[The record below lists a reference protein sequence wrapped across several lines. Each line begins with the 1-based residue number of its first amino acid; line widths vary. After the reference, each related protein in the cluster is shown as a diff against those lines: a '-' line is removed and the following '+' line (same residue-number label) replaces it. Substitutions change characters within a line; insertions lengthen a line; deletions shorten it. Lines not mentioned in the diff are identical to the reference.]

1 MGSRYPAFDTS
12 RLRLLP
18 LAERHHDLDM
28 SVVMPLAPAQ
38 HVEPRFQIV
47 ADRVRRARESG
58 ACVALMMGA
67 HVLRSGVQRY
77 LIDLMERG
85 VFSCI
90 AMNGACAI
98 HDFEL
103 ALIGQTTE
111 SVARY
116 IAEGQFGLW
125 EETGRINDIIAE
137 GASEGLGFGEALG
150 KAVLEGDF
158 PHKDISLFA
167 AAYRLGIPATV
178 HVGIG
183 CDIIHEHP
191 NFDPAATGLAS
202 GRDFLV
208 FAAAMEHVNHGVV
221 MNFGSAVMAPEV
233 YLKALSMAR
242 NVARQEGREVRNITA
257 LVCDLH
263 ELPED
268 TRAEAP
274 RGSAAYYYRPW
285 KTMLVRTVQDGGEGY
300 YVGGRHAS
308 TIPQLWTAIVKM
320 SDILYPKGS

>member
-1 MGSRYPAFDTS
+1 MGSRYSTFDTS

-18 LAERHHDLDM
+18 LAERCHDLNL
-28 SVVMPLAPAQ
+28 SAILPLVPATA
-38 HVEPRFQIV
+38 VEPQFQVV
-47 ADRVRRARESG
+47 ADRIRRARESG
-58 ACVALMMGA
+58 ACVILMMGA
-67 HVLRSGVQRY
+67 HVLRSGVQPY
-77 LIDLMERG
+77 LIDLMEQG

-98 HDFEL
+98 HDFEF
-103 ALIGQTTE
+103 ALLGQTTE
-111 SVARY
+111 SVSRY

-125 EETGRINDIIAE
+125 EETGRINDILVEA
-137 GASEGLGFGEALG
+137 ASEGLGFGEALG

-178 HVGIG
+178 HVSIG

-208 FAAAMEHVNHGVV
+208 FAAAMEHISHGVI

-233 YLKALSMAR
+233 YLKTLAMVR
-242 NVARQEGREVRNITA
+242 NVARQNNKDAGSITA

-268 TRAEAP
+268 TRKEAP

-300 YVGGRHAS
+300 YVKGRHAD
-308 TIPQLWTAIVKM
+308 TVPQLWTAIVNTSEK
-320 SDILYPKGS
+320 LHTEKL